1 VEHGLFQHII
11 YFSMWW
17 PGLSRPLRFSRA
29 EHDGDDPMML
39 EELKEIDTRYRQQK
53 PALFEVST
61 PDKPA
66 SEQQLE
72 EVERSIG
79 VRLPASYRAFL
90 IEFGGGSFGFAVIF
104 SADPDSEWYLPNKQR
119 KARKWL
125 PEGLLAFSDDFA
137 GGNYVFKVVDG
148 EAQEAVFYWNIDGG
162 ECPTEFKDIMEFVA
176 RYAYEPA

>member
-1 VEHGLFQHII
+1 MIV
-11 YFSMWW
+11 
-17 PGLSRPLRFSRA
+17 
-29 EHDGDDPMML
+29 
-39 EELKEIDTRYRQQK
+39 EELQEIDRRYRQEK
-53 PALFEVST
+53 PALFELST

-79 VRLPASYRAFL
+79 VRLSPSYRAFL
-90 IEFGGGSFGFAVIF
+90 TEFGGGSFGFAVIF

-119 KARKWL
+119 KARNYL

-137 GGNYVFKVVDG
+137 GGNYVLKIVDG
-148 EAQEAVFYWNIDGG
+148 EAQEAVFYWNDDGG
-162 ECPTEFKDIMEFVA
+162 EAPTEFKDIVEFVA